1 MSGTGMN
8 RFETWEH
15 SNLAKFCD
23 DCSKELTEKDKEIIE
38 LRENLRAALDA
49 YRSLVVENARKAN

>member
-1 MSGTGMN
+1 MPRTSLTE
-8 RFETWEH
+8 FLAWKHE
-15 SNLAKFCD
+15 NLAKFCN
-23 DCSKELTEKDKEIIE
+23 DCSEQLTEKDKEITE